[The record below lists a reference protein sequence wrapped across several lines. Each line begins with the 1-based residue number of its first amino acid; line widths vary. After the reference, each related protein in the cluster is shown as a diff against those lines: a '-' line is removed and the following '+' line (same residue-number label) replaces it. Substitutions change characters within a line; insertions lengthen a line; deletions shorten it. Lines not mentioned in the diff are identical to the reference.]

1 MAEYKPTIKAPGKNG
16 DIIFSALVRLAA
28 LITLL
33 LLGGIIVSLIFAS
46 WPSMQ
51 KFGFAFLWTKEW
63 DAPAE
68 QFGALVP
75 IYGTVVTSL
84 IALIIAVPVSFG
96 IALFLTELAPN
107 WLKRPLGIA
116 IELLAAIPSIVYGMW
131 GLFVF
136 APLFAEYFQT
146 PVGEVLSGIPIVG
159 ELFSGPAFGI
169 GILAAGVILAIM
181 IIPYIAAVMRDV
193 FEQTPVMMKESA
205 YGIGCTT
212 WEVIW
217 RIVLPFTKNGVI
229 GGVMLGLGRALGE
242 TMAVTFIIGNTY
254 QLDSASLYMPGNS
267 ITSALA
273 NEFAEAE
280 SGVHTAALM
289 ELGLILFVITFIVL
303 ALSKL
308 MIMRLAKNEGVNM
321 ATMDMQNAVVL
332 AESRRKMQA
341 WRRQKNR
348 LALFLSMAT
357 MVFGLFWLIWILI
370 ATVTKGFDG
379 MSLAL
384 FTEMTPP
391 PNTAGGGLANAI
403 AGSGLLILWATIFG
417 TPLGIMAGIYLAEYG
432 RKSWLAEVIRFIND
446 ILLSAPSIV
455 VGLFVYTIVVAK
467 MEHFSGWAGIV
478 ALALL
483 QVPIVIRTTE
493 NMLKLVP
500 DTLREAAY
508 ALGTPKWRMISAITL
523 KASVSG
529 IITGVLLA
537 IARIAG
543 ETAPLLFTSLSN
555 QFWSTDLMQ
564 PIANL
569 PVTIFKFAMSP
580 FAEWQQLAWA
590 GVLLITLCVLLLN
603 ILARVIF
610 AKKSIHKILSAA
622 LAALMKREKS

>member
-1 MAEYKPTIKAPGKNG
+1 
-16 DIIFSALVRLAA
+16 
-28 LITLL
+28 
-33 LLGGIIVSLIFAS
+33 
-46 WPSMQ
+46 
-51 KFGFAFLWTKEW
+51 
-63 DAPAE
+63 
-68 QFGALVP
+68 
-75 IYGTVVTSL
+75 
-84 IALIIAVPVSFG
+84 
-96 IALFLTELAPN
+96 
-107 WLKRPLGIA
+107 
-116 IELLAAIPSIVYGMW
+116 
-131 GLFVF
+131 
-136 APLFAEYFQT
+136 
-146 PVGEVLSGIPIVG
+146 
-159 ELFSGPAFGI
+159 
-169 GILAAGVILAIM
+169 M

-254 QLDSASLYMPGNS
+254 QLDSPSLYMPGNS

-280 SGVHTAALM
+280 SGLHVAALM

-303 ALSKL
+303 AISRL
-308 MIMRLAKNEGVNM
+308 MIMRLAKNEGRANGDDGT
-321 ATMDMQNAVVL
+321 AKHHGACGIPPQNAGEAPHEKPHRPHALYGDDGVRPVL
-332 AESRRKMQA
+332 AYLDL
-341 WRRQKNR
+341 N
-348 LALFLSMAT
+348 LH
-357 MVFGLFWLIWILI
+357 GI
-370 ATVTKGFDG
+370 ARFDG

-391 PNTAGGGLANAI
+391 PNTAGGGLANAL
-403 AGSGLLILWATIFG
+403 AGSGLLILWATVIG

-432 RKSWLAEVIRFIND
+432 RKSFLAEIIRFIND

-455 VGLFVYTIVVAK
+455 VGLFVYTIVVAQ
-467 MEHFSGWAGIV
+467 MEHFSGWAGVI

-500 DTLREAAY
+500 DSLREAAY
-508 ALGTPKWRMISAITL
+508 ALGTPKWKMISAITL

-529 IITGVLLA
+529 ILTGVLLA
-537 IARIAG
+537 VARIAG
-543 ETAPLLFTSLSN
+543 ETAPLLFTALSN
-555 QFWSTDLMQ
+555 QFWSTDMMQ

-590 GVLLITLCVLLLN
+590 GVLIITLCVLLLN
-603 ILARVIF
+603 ILARVLF
-610 AKKSIHKILSAA
+610 AKRKHG
-622 LAALMKREKS
+622 

>member
-1 MAEYKPTIKAPGKNG
+1 MAATKPAFNPPGKKG
-16 DIIFSALVRLAA
+16 DMIFSALVKLAA
-28 LITLL
+28 LIVLL
-33 LLGGIIVSLIFAS
+33 MLGGIIVSLIISS
-46 WPSMQ
+46 WPSIQ
-51 KFGFAFLWTKEW
+51 KFGFSFLWTKEW
-63 DAPAE
+63 DAPNDIY
-68 QFGALVP
+68 GALVP
-75 IYGTVVTSL
+75 IYGTLVTSF
-84 IALIIAVPVSFG
+84 IALLIAVPVSFG
-96 IALFLTELAPN
+96 IALFLTELAPG

-131 GLFVF
+131 GLFIF
-136 APLFAEYFQT
+136 APLFATYFQE
-146 PVGEVLSGIPIVG
+146 PVGNILSNIPFVG
-159 ELFSGPAFGI
+159 ALFSGPAFGI

-229 GGVMLGLGRALGE
+229 GGIMLGLGRALGE

-280 SGVHTAALM
+280 SGLHVAALM

-303 ALSKL
+303 AASKF
-308 MIMRLAKNEGVNM
+308 MIMASGEERGSTLM
-321 ATMDMQNAVVL
+321 ATLDMQNTAQL

-341 WRRQKNR
+341 RRRMKNR
-348 LALFLSMAT
+348 IALTLSMAT
-357 MVFGLFWLIWILI
+357 MAFGLFWLIWILMSTI
-370 ATVTKGFDG
+370 TRGIDG

-391 PNTAGGGLANAI
+391 PNTAGGGLANAL
-403 AGSGLLILWATIFG
+403 AGSGLLILWATVLG

-432 RKSWLAEVIRFIND
+432 RKSWLAEIIRFIND

-455 VGLFVYTIVVAK
+455 VGLFVYTIVVAQ
-467 MEHFSGWAGIV
+467 MQHFSGWAGVI

-500 DTLREAAY
+500 DSLREAAY
-508 ALGTPKWRMISAITL
+508 ALGTPKWKMISAITL
-523 KASVSG
+523 KASISG
-529 IITGVLLA
+529 IMTGILLA

-543 ETAPLLFTSLSN
+543 ETAPLLFTALSN
-555 QFWSTDLMQ
+555 QFWSTDMMQ

-590 GVLLITLCVLLLN
+590 GVLIITLCVLLLN
-603 ILARVIF
+603 ILARVVF
-610 AKKSIHKILSAA
+610 AKKKHG
-622 LAALMKREKS
+622 

>member
-1 MAEYKPTIKAPGKNG
+1 MADHPLSKPSLPKKESKIKPPSKNG
-16 DIIFSALVRLAA
+16 DVIFGALVKLAA

-33 LLGGIIVSLIFAS
+33 LLGGIIVSLFIAS
-46 WPSMQ
+46 LPSIQ
-51 KFGFAFLWTKEW
+51 KFGFSFLWSKEW

-75 IYGTVVTSL
+75 IYGTIVTSI
-84 IALIIAVPVSFG
+84 IALVIAVPVSFG

-107 WLKRPLGIA
+107 WLRRPLGVA

-146 PVGEVLSGIPIVG
+146 PVGDVLSGIPIVG
-159 ELFSGPAFGI
+159 ELFAGPAFGI

-212 WEVIW
+212 WEVMS

-229 GGVMLGLGRALGE
+229 GGIMLGLGRALGE
-242 TMAVTFIIGNTY
+242 TMAVTFVIGNTY
-254 QLDSASLYMPGNS
+254 QLDSASLFMPGNS

-280 SGVHTAALM
+280 SGLHTAALM

-308 MIMRLAKNEGVNM
+308 MILRLDKNEDVNM
-321 ATMDMQNAVVL
+321 ATIDMHDAQSL
-332 AESRRKMQA
+332 ANSRRKMQA

-348 LALFLSMAT
+348 IALFLSMAT
-357 MVFGLFWLIWILI
+357 MVFGLFWLVWILFSTI
-370 ATVTKGFDG
+370 TKGVDG
-379 MSLAL
+379 MSIAL

-391 PNTAGGGLANAI
+391 PNSEGGGLANAI
-403 AGSGLLILWATIFG
+403 AGSGLLILWATVIG

-432 RKSWLAEVIRFIND
+432 RKGWLANFIRFIND

-467 MEHFSGWAGIV
+467 MQHFSGWAGVI

-483 QVPIVIRTTE
+483 QIPIVIRTTE

-500 DTLREAAY
+500 DSLREAAY
-508 ALGTPKWRMISAITL
+508 ALGTPKWKMISAITL

-555 QFWSTDLMQ
+555 QFWSTDMSQ

-590 GVLLITLCVLLLN
+590 GVLLITLCVLY
-603 ILARVIF
+603 
-610 AKKSIHKILSAA
+610 
-622 LAALMKREKS
+622 